1 MKNNAQIWEE
11 RYNKRDVVNRYPHED
26 VIGFMLRNYKA
37 DKDKVKV
44 LDLGCGTGNNLVFL
58 AKEGYDYYG
67 IDYSHSAIQI
77 VSETF
82 DYFSLKLK

>member
-37 DKDKVKV
+37 DKDK
-44 LDLGCGTGNNLVFL
+44 
-58 AKEGYDYYG
+58 
-67 IDYSHSAIQI
+67 
-77 VSETF
+77 
-82 DYFSLKLK
+82 